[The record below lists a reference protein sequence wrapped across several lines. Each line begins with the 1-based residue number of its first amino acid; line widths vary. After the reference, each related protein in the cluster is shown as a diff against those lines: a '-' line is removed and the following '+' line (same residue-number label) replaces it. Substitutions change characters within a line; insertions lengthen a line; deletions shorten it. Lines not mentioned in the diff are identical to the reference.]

1 MVASLAV
8 SGAMRNW
15 VPNLCKSKSLEVL
28 RICRGEVA
36 NAMVSKGEGESGVND
51 LAESGGGPAG
61 PVPERLGDC
70 RFVVA
75 KFPGGM
81 SAERVAEGGR
91 FAGRFG
97 LLEYSR
103 VSELHVNF
111 HQHRT
116 TKKETLISASL
127 LLKETLGS
135 LMMRFIHR
143 SENDVKASATVSQL
157 HSG

>member
-1 MVASLAV
+1 
-8 SGAMRNW
+8 
-15 VPNLCKSKSLEVL
+15 
-28 RICRGEVA
+28 
-36 NAMVSKGEGESGVND
+36 
-51 LAESGGGPAG
+51 
-61 PVPERLGDC
+61 
-70 RFVVA
+70 
-75 KFPGGM
+75 M

-111 HQHRT
+111 HQHWT

-135 LMMRFIHR
+135 LVMRFIHR
-143 SENDVKASATVSQL
+143 SDNDVKTSATVSQL
-157 HSG
+157 NSG